1 MKKLSIE
8 ERNGMLQIYS
18 DFHKDAYGFR
28 PRYNYSELSDAE
40 LIADFERF
48 DVDATEK
55 RRNEREMEEQAIV
68 DFEELI
74 TKTINLGAEDRV
86 TALKW
91 IWDGSEELYDISFFL
106 WQNGISTYTDKGK
119 ALEIELE
126 GIVTV
131 LHV

>member
-74 TKTINLGAEDRV
+74 TKTINLGAGDRV

-126 GIVTV
+126 GIVTL

>member
-74 TKTINLGAEDRV
+74 TKTINLGAGDRV

-126 GIVTV
+126 RIVTV

>member
-74 TKTINLGAEDRV
+74 TKTINLGAGDRV